1 MPGRDVVHVDGQSL
15 TLEGVE
21 AIARHGARAEL
32 HSDVAARAEATY
44 QLNQRLIQAGTT
56 VYGVTT
62 GVGDSVSRK
71 VAVEGANLLQESLI
85 RLNGCGSGPELSEGE
100 ARAVVVARANCL
112 ARGHSAVRP
121 IIPERMLEMLNLG
134 WAPVIPEQGSIG
146 ASGDLVPSSY
156 IGAVLMGDRE
166 VMGAGRR
173 LPAMTMWQEAAR
185 EPLRLHAKEGLAILN
200 GTCFMTGIGTLV
212 VLDAARLAVLAD
224 VCTALTCEG
233 LTGITGPFAPFI
245 HSVKP
250 HPGQARS
257 AERIISLLEGSR
269 LVTGYDDAV
278 RSGRRVQ
285 DNYSL
290 RCAPQCIGALY
301 DTVAWTREWL
311 ERELNSANDN
321 PLYDAATG
329 QVHSAG
335 NFSGF
340 HVALAMDAL
349 KMAAASVAD
358 LIDRQFELLVDEKYS
373 AGLPAN
379 LSPNLPDDDPAFGTQ
394 HGFKSFQIALSSLAA
409 EALGCCMPM
418 SAFSRSTEAHNQ
430 DKVSNGA
437 AAARSAR
444 DVVELAERCAAMHLL
459 GACQAAELRGADRLG
474 QGTGAIYRKVRAV
487 SGFVERDR
495 PLQPDIEA
503 VTALLRSGE
512 LLEGL

>member
-1 MPGRDVVHVDGQSL
+1 
-15 TLEGVE
+15 
-21 AIARHGARAEL
+21 
-32 HSDVAARAEATY
+32 
-44 QLNQRLIQAGTT
+44 
-56 VYGVTT
+56 
-62 GVGDSVSRK
+62 
-71 VAVEGANLLQESLI
+71 
-85 RLNGCGSGPELSEGE
+85 
-100 ARAVVVARANCL
+100 
-112 ARGHSAVRP
+112 
-121 IIPERMLEMLNLG
+121 
-134 WAPVIPEQGSIG
+134 
-146 ASGDLVPSSY
+146 
-156 IGAVLMGDRE
+156 
-166 VMGAGRR
+166 
-173 LPAMTMWQEAAR
+173 MWQEAAR

-200 GTCFMTGIGTLV
+200 GTCFMTGIGALV
-212 VLDAARLAVLAD
+212 VLDAARLALLAD
-224 VCTALTCEG
+224 VCTALTCED

-257 AERIISLLEGSR
+257 AERISSLLEGSR
-269 LVTGYDDAV
+269 LVTTYDEAV

-301 DTVAWTREWL
+301 DTVDWTREWL

-321 PLYDAATG
+321 PLYDVALG
-329 QVHSAG
+329 QVHSGG

-379 LSPNLPDDDPAFGTQ
+379 LSPNPADDDPAFGTQ
-394 HGFKSFQIALSSLAA
+394 HGFKSFQIALSSLVA
-409 EALGCCMPM
+409 EALGRCMPM

-444 DVVELAERCAAMHLL
+444 DVVELAQRCGAMHLL
-459 GACQAAELRGADRLG
+459 GACQAADLRGADRLG
-474 QGTGAIYRKVRAV
+474 SGTGAVYRKVRAV
-487 SGFVERDR
+487 SPFVERDR
-495 PLQPDIEA
+495 PLQQDIEA
-503 VTALLRSGE
+503 IGALLRSGE
-512 LLEGL
+512 LLAGL